1 MIVWSVFRDS
11 LEVKRRH
18 HGSWVMVPG
27 LSAKALGAI
36 ETLKQAGADPRLVE
50 QSKRVGGLAGTNQ
63 LASWYA

>member
-1 MIVWSVFRDS
+1 RHAELATHFRDT
-11 LEVKRRH
+11 LEAQRRRH
-18 HGSWVMVPG
+18 AVMVPG